1 MFVRIINAFKF
12 VDTID
17 SIQNHYQAN
26 QILLESII
34 KNPQAKDACI
44 IWMHGLGAD
53 GHDFEPVVQMLN
65 LSHIKFILPHAPY
78 RPVTLNNGYE
88 MRAWY
93 DIFGLQ
99 PDSPQDEVGINSMQ
113 DTFNSMIEAEIA
125 RGIPAQRILLA
136 GFSQGGAMALHTSTR
151 FDQPLAG
158 VLALSTYL
166 PLKNQLKEKQ
176 HPANKYLPI
185 WMAHGRHDSVI
196 TLATAQSSKQTLEAA
211 GYEVEWHEYEMPH
224 SVCEEEINDIRD
236 FLLRVLPA
244 QA

>member
-1 MFVRIINAFKF
+1 MLEHILV
-12 VDTID
+12 
-17 SIQNHYQAN
+17 NHMPN
-26 QILLESII
+26 SETT
-34 KNPQAKDACI
+34 NI
-44 IWMHGLGAD
+44 IWLHGLGAD

-65 LSHIKFILPHAPY
+65 LPHIKFILPHAPY

-99 PDSPQDEVGINSMQ
+99 PDSPQDESGINQMQ
-113 DTFNSMIEAEIA
+113 ATINSMIEAEIA
-125 RGIPAQRILLA
+125 RGIPSQRILLA
-136 GFSQGGAMALHTSTR
+136 GFSQGGAMALHTATR

-166 PLKNQLKEKQ
+166 PLKNQLQEKQ
-176 HPANKYLPI
+176 HPANKHLPI

>member
-1 MFVRIINAFKF
+1 MSELPTINTA
-12 VDTID
+12 T
-17 SIQNHYQAN
+17 A
-26 QILLESII
+26 
-34 KNPQAKDACI
+34 
-44 IWMHGLGAD
+44 IWLHGLGAD

-65 LSHIKFILPHAPY
+65 LPHIKFILPHAPY
-78 RPVTLNNGYE
+78 LPVTLNNGYE

-99 PDSPQDEVGINSMQ
+99 PDSPQDEAGINQMQ
-113 DTFNSMIEAEIA
+113 ATINNMIEAEIA
-125 RGIPAQRILLA
+125 RGIPSQRILIA
-136 GFSQGGAMALHTSTR
+136 GFSQGGAMALHTATR

-176 HPANKYLPI
+176 HPANKHLPI
-185 WMAHGRHDSVI
+185 WMAHGRHDTVI

-236 FLLRVLPA
+236 FLLRILPA

>member
-1 MFVRIINAFKF
+1 MLKNITLNANSHKQ
-12 VDTID
+12 
-17 SIQNHYQAN
+17 SC
-26 QILLESII
+26 ILWL
-34 KNPQAKDACI
+34 
-44 IWMHGLGAD
+44 HGLGAD

-65 LSHIKFILPHAPY
+65 LPHIKFILPHAPY

-93 DIFGLQ
+93 DIYGLQ
-99 PDSPQDEVGINSMQ
+99 PDSPQDEDGIKNMQ
-113 DTFNSMIEAEIA
+113 TIINTMIESEIV
-125 RGIPAQRILLA
+125 RGIPSQRILLA
-136 GFSQGGAMALHTSTR
+136 GFSQGGAMALHTATR

-166 PLKNQLKEKQ
+166 PLKNQLQEKQ
-176 HPANKYLPI
+176 HPANKHLPI

>member
-1 MFVRIINAFKF
+1 MLSNVVIN
-12 VDTID
+12 
-17 SIQNHYQAN
+17 S
-26 QILLESII
+26 ESHN
-34 KNPQAKDACI
+34 KACI
-44 IWMHGLGAD
+44 IWLHGLGAD

-65 LSHIKFILPHAPY
+65 LPHIKFILPHAPH

-99 PDSPQDEVGINSMQ
+99 SESIQDEAGINNMQ
-113 DTFNSMIEAEIA
+113 LTINAMIEAEIA
-125 RGIPAQRILLA
+125 RGIPSQRILLA
-136 GFSQGGAMALHTSTR
+136 GFSQGGAMALHTATR

-176 HPANKYLPI
+176 HLANKPLPI
-185 WMAHGRHDSVI
+185 WMAHGRQDSVI
-196 TLATAQSSKQTLEAA
+196 TLATAQSSRQTLEAA
-211 GYEVEWHEYEMPH
+211 GYAVEWHEYDMPH
-224 SVCEEEINDIRD
+224 SVCEAEIDDIRQ

-244 QA
+244 

>member
-1 MFVRIINAFKF
+1 M
-12 VDTID
+12 
-17 SIQNHYQAN
+17 
-26 QILLESII
+26 LESVAINQQ
-34 KNPQAKDACI
+34 KNTSTSV
-44 IWMHGLGAD
+44 IWLHGLGAN

-65 LSHIKFILPHAPY
+65 LPHIKFILPHAPY

-99 PDSPQDEVGINSMQ
+99 PDSQQDEAGINHMQ
-113 DTFNSMIEAEIA
+113 AAINNMIEAEITH
-125 RGIPAQRILLA
+125 GTPSHRILLA
-136 GFSQGGAMALHTSTR
+136 GFSQGGAMALHIATR
-151 FDQPLAG
+151 FDHPLAG

-176 HPANKYLPI
+176 HPANKHLPI

-196 TLATAQSSKQTLEAA
+196 TLATAQSSKQALEAA

-236 FLLRVLPA
+236 FLLRVLPG

>member
-1 MFVRIINAFKF
+1 M
-12 VDTID
+12 
-17 SIQNHYQAN
+17 
-26 QILLESII
+26 LEHIMVGQES
-34 KNPQAKDACI
+34 AI
-44 IWMHGLGAD
+44 IWLHGLGAD

-65 LSHIKFILPHAPY
+65 LPHINFILPHAPY

-113 DTFNSMIEAEIA
+113 DTINSMIEAEIA
-125 RGIPAQRILLA
+125 RGIPSKRILLA
-136 GFSQGGAMALHTSTR
+136 GFSQGGAMALHTATR
-151 FDQPLAG
+151 FDQRLAG

-166 PLKNQLKEKQ
+166 PLKNQLSEKQ
-176 HPANKYLPI
+176 HPANKHLPI

-196 TLATAQSSKQTLEAA
+196 TLSTAESSRQTLEAA
-211 GYEVEWHEYEMPH
+211 GYKVEWHEYDMPH
-224 SVCEEEINDIRD
+224 SVCEAEINDIRE

-244 QA
+244 

>member
-1 MFVRIINAFKF
+1 MLENIVVNRQTNASAS
-12 VDTID
+12 V
-17 SIQNHYQAN
+17 
-26 QILLESII
+26 
-34 KNPQAKDACI
+34 
-44 IWMHGLGAD
+44 IWMHGLRAD
-53 GHDFEPVVQMLN
+53 GHDFEPVAQILN
-65 LSHIKFILPHAPY
+65 LPYIKFILPHAPY

-113 DTFNSMIEAEIA
+113 DTINSMIEAEIA
-125 RGIPAQRILLA
+125 RGIPSQRILLA
-136 GFSQGGAMALHTSTR
+136 GFSQGGAMALHIATR

-176 HPANKYLPI
+176 HPANKHLPI

-196 TLATAQSSKQTLEAA
+196 TLATAQSSQQTLEAA

>member
-1 MFVRIINAFKF
+1 MGNPRIELN
-12 VDTID
+12 ID
-17 SIQNHYQAN
+17 N
-26 QILLESII
+26 
-34 KNPQAKDACI
+34 NPSAAA

-65 LSHIKFILPHAPY
+65 LPHIKFILPHAPY

-99 PDSPQDEVGINSMQ
+99 PDSPQDEAGINSMQ
-113 DTFNSMIEAEIA
+113 TIINSMIEAEIA
-125 RGIPAQRILLA
+125 RGIPSHRILLA
-136 GFSQGGAMALHTSTR
+136 GFSQGGAMALHTATR

-176 HPANKYLPI
+176 HPANKHLPI
-185 WMAHGRHDSVI
+185 WMAHGWHDSVI

-224 SVCEEEINDIRD
+224 SVCDEETNDIRD
-236 FLLRVLPA
+236 FLLRILPA

>member
-1 MFVRIINAFKF
+1 MLENIGLNLQ
-12 VDTID
+12 D
-17 SIQNHYQAN
+17 STATV
-26 QILLESII
+26 
-34 KNPQAKDACI
+34 

-53 GHDFEPVVQMLN
+53 GHDFEPVVEMLN
-65 LSHIKFILPHAPY
+65 LPHIKFILPHAPC

-99 PDSPQDEVGINSMQ
+99 PDSPQDEAGINQMQATINSM
-113 DTFNSMIEAEIA
+113 IAAEIA
-125 RGIPAQRILLA
+125 RGIPSHRILLA
-136 GFSQGGAMALHTSTR
+136 GFSQGGAMALHTATR
-151 FDQPLAG
+151 FDQSLAG

-176 HPANKYLPI
+176 QPANKHLPI

-196 TLATAQSSKQTLEAA
+196 TLSTAQSSKQTLEAA

-236 FLLRVLPA
+236 FLLRILPA

>member
-1 MFVRIINAFKF
+1 M
-12 VDTID
+12 
-17 SIQNHYQAN
+17 
-26 QILLESII
+26 
-34 KNPQAKDACI
+34 
-44 IWMHGLGAD
+44 IWLHGLGAD

-65 LSHIKFILPHAPY
+65 LPHIKFILPHAPY

-99 PDSPQDEVGINSMQ
+99 PDSPQDEDGIKNMQ
-113 DTFNSMIEAEIA
+113 TIINAMIESEIV
-125 RGIPAQRILLA
+125 RGTPSHRILLA
-136 GFSQGGAMALHTSTR
+136 GFSQGGAMALHTATR